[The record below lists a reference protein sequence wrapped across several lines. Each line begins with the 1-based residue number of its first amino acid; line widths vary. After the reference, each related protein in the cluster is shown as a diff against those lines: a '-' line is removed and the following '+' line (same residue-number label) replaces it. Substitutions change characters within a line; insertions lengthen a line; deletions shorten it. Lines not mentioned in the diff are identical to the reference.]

1 MANWRNLFKPW
12 ILARGQEYFECGQVA
27 ELKEVGSVVTAEVSG
42 SKAYRVEIYRSGER
56 VIRMSCDC
64 PHAVGG
70 ENCKHMAA
78 VLLTLDENTAQPRMD
93 WQTALTRMGEIQLRE
108 LLRSLAAEDGTLQ
121 DRIVRMVSGPG
132 DDPAR
137 WQDEL
142 EQIISDHTDY
152 RDRLDY
158 DEAYDCMIKVTEY
171 LEECLPPLL
180 TNGQVVDAAKLVMT
194 VYGAAWGQDMDD
206 SAGGLTVVSEHCRE
220 ALVKILSLTD
230 AQQERKIFDLLHD
243 FVEDSNWNYGSDD
256 LEQVILSLDWSP
268 ELQEKNLE
276 YLDDNLDSWRMRQR
290 AELME
295 RMGVSK
301 AEIIAWWEQHWED
314 EGAYYPLLHLYE
326 EENLPKAIELV
337 REKRKWE
344 RNTNWQLTDYTKTLL
359 GLLEKAG
366 EHEQY
371 EYELRYL
378 VLELKCQET
387 EFVSRLKAITPL
399 ESWAAVFQKLLA
411 DAKRPADRM
420 ELYHLNGMYSE
431 LHAELSRYSYI
442 GLFQNYEEDLRRWD
456 SERTLK
462 LYAEILKWE
471 MDRACDRKQYRHVA
485 AHLDKLKAYPNGQEE
500 ANTLA
505 AYWYVYHKNRPAMK
519 DELKKAGYPQE

>member
-1 MANWRNLFKPW
+1 MANWRNVFKPW
-12 ILARGQEYFECGQVA
+12 ILARGREYFECGQVA

-42 SKAYRVEIYRSGER
+42 SQAYRVEIHRSGDR

-78 VLLTLDENTAQPRMD
+78 VLFALDENTAQPRMD
-93 WQTALTRMGEIQLRE
+93 WQTALTQMGEIQLRE

-152 RDRLDY
+152 HGWLDY
-158 DEAYDCMIKVTEY
+158 DQAYDCMVEVAEY

-206 SAGGLTVVSEHCRE
+206 SDGGLTIVSEHCRE
-220 ALVKILSLTD
+220 ALVKILSLAN
-230 AQQERKIFDLLHD
+230 AQQERKIFDLLHE
-243 FVEDSNWNYGSDD
+243 FMEDSNWNYGSDD
-256 LEQVILSLDWSP
+256 LEDLVLSLNWSP
-268 ELQEKNLE
+268 MLQQKNLE

-295 RMGVSK
+295 RMGASK

-326 EENLPKAIELV
+326 EDNLPKAIELV
-337 REKRKWE
+337 RENRKRESTSW
-344 RNTNWQLTDYTKTLL
+344 NVVNYTKTLL

-366 EHEQY
+366 EQAEY
-371 EYELRYL
+371 EMELRYL

-387 EFVSRLKAITPL
+387 EFVSRLKAITPP

-420 ELYHLNGMYSE
+420 ELYHFDGMYSE
-431 LHAELSRYSYI
+431 LFAELSRYPDVGI
-442 GLFQNYEEDLRRWD
+442 FQSHEQTLRQWN
-456 SERTLK
+456 SGQTLK
-462 LYAEILKWE
+462 LYTEILKIE
-471 MDRACDRKQYRHVA
+471 MDRACDRKQYRYVA
-485 AHLDKLKAYPNGQEE
+485 SHLSRLRAYPNGEQE
-500 ANTLA
+500 AKALA
-505 AYWYVYHKNRPAMK
+505 AHWYIYHKNRTAMK